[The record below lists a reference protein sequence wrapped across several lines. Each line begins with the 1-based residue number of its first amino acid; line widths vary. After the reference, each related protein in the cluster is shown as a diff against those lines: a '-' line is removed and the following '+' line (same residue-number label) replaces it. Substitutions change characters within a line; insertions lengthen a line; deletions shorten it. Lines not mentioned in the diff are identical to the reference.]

1 MIRVI
6 IERHIAES
14 LEGAYE
20 KASRDILQQAFHAP
34 GFISGE
40 SLKNAFDPNHR
51 ILLSKWRT
59 VQDWQGWFASSERK
73 AMMLELSPMLEREE
87 KITVFESVY

>member
-14 LEGAYE
+14 LEGPYE
-20 KASRDILQQAFHAP
+20 QASRDILQQAFHAP
-34 GFISGE
+34 GFIAGE

-51 ILLSKWRT
+51 IIMSKWRT
-59 VQDWQGWFASSERK
+59 VQDWQEWFASPERK
-73 AMMLELSPMLEREE
+73 QMMRELSPMLEREE
-87 KITVFESVY
+87 KITVLELAY